1 MTTSLAGWTDDDR
14 AIEVD
19 PKNTSLRTSL
29 ALAIAI
35 TVFYL
40 ALTPWTTLW
49 DRDEPRFARATVEM
63 IESGNYLYP
72 TFNGE
77 LRPHKPILVY
87 WLMSLSMRVLGPTEV
102 AARFWSPVGL
112 ALAAFFTFLAGRR
125 LYSNRVGL
133 AAMIALAINPLVALE
148 ALAATTDALLLAAM
162 TGSLV
167 AFVWIRADGP
177 RAGTV
182 ACLVA
187 GLAAGQLLKGPVGL
201 VVPAGVM
208 GATLIASWRTR
219 PPRLG
224 LLLTLGGAAIASV
237 ALFGAWAIPANA
249 ATGGS
254 LLADGLVAQMAQ
266 RIWRPL
272 EGHGGFSP
280 LYLAYYLPAV
290 AIGFLPWTRWLPAAL
305 RSLHVRD
312 VGSRDT
318 RVLLWA
324 WILVPLALFT
334 LAVTKLPHYVLP
346 IWPALALVTAGLVVS
361 PTRVQAPQLG
371 RWLTA
376 GWWLTLFVTALSVA
390 ALPVAIRVLSLP
402 SLVWPAVAL
411 AVISLAVVLA
421 STRATRRCRHL
432 EAAGISAGGMAAALA
447 VAVVWAG
454 PTIDARKPVPRL
466 VADLRGSGSP
476 DVPVSVCEA
485 GEPSLIFYL
494 GRPVVAELPRH
505 ALAQWSQLPGAAIL
519 ITTREV
525 LRDPGVPDLSTRL
538 TWVASAAGLNVATGR
553 HVELIAFCRACGP

>member
-249 ATGGS
+249 ATGKPAGRRTGGADGPANLATARRTWR
-254 LLADGLVAQMAQ
+254 LLA
-266 RIWRPL
+266 
-272 EGHGGFSP
+272 
-280 LYLAYYLPAV
+280 
-290 AIGFLPWTRWLPAAL
+290 
-305 RSLHVRD
+305 
-312 VGSRDT
+312 
-318 RVLLWA
+318 
-324 WILVPLALFT
+324 
-334 LAVTKLPHYVLP
+334 
-346 IWPALALVTAGLVVS
+346 
-361 PTRVQAPQLG
+361 
-371 RWLTA
+371 
-376 GWWLTLFVTALSVA
+376 ALSRL
-390 ALPVAIRVLSLP
+390 LPPGRRDRVP
-402 SLVWPAVAL
+402 SLDAMVTSGASQPSRSRRRVA
-411 AVISLAVVLA
+411 
-421 STRATRRCRHL
+421 
-432 EAAGISAGGMAAALA
+432 
-447 VAVVWAG
+447 
-454 PTIDARKPVPRL
+454 
-466 VADLRGSGSP
+466 
-476 DVPVSVCEA
+476 
-485 GEPSLIFYL
+485 
-494 GRPVVAELPRH
+494 
-505 ALAQWSQLPGAAIL
+505 
-519 ITTREV
+519 
-525 LRDPGVPDLSTRL
+525 
-538 TWVASAAGLNVATGR
+538 
-553 HVELIAFCRACGP
+553 